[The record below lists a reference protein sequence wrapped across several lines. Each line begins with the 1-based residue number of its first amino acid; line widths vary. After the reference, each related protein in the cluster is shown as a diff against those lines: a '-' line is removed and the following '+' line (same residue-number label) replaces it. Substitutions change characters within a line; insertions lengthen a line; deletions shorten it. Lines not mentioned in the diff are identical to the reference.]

1 MITSM
6 ALCNLLPLVFPLL
19 LPLLADLLPR
29 VSALESSIKST
40 FMYPFPCSES
50 IKICN
55 SSLYHINN
63 GLQAEQIAFF
73 YSVNRSEITYVKNQD
88 YLVTVPCS
96 CQKINDIAGY
106 FYHTTYPVKKDDT
119 FVNVSG
125 QIYSGQAW
133 SFGGEESKFIEGHE
147 VDIYLPCG
155 CVERKSQIVVTYTV
169 QLHDTLSD
177 IATLLS
183 AKISGIES
191 MNSILIQ
198 NSEYIDVGWVLF
210 IPREKNGLSKDK
222 EGTKHK
228 WAIIISILAAVTVL
242 SISTLIIIVLRRNRS
257 QKNSEEDPKV
267 SKSLSSNRTFS
278 FRNQHLQ
285 ENIEDVPGF
294 ESERPVIFS
303 LEEIED
309 ATNNFDETRKI
320 GEGGYGSV
328 YFGVLGEQEVAIKK
342 MRSNKSK
349 EFFAEL
355 KVELLGYASGDDH
368 LYLVYE
374 YVQNGSLNDHLH
386 DPLLKG
392 NQPLSWTARTQ
403 IALDAARGIEYI
415 HDHTKAR
422 YVHRDIKTSNILL
435 DETLRAKVADF
446 GLAKLVGRTNEEDFI
461 ATRLV
466 GTPGYLPP
474 ESVKELQVTSK
485 TDVFAYGVVLAELIT
500 GQRAL
505 VRDNREPN
513 KMRSLITV
521 VNEIFHN
528 EDPEIA
534 LEDAIDRTLRG
545 SYPLEDAYKMAE
557 IAERCLSEEAVDRP
571 KMREIVVILTQIM
584 TSALEWEASLGGN
597 SQVFSGLFSGR

>member
-1 MITSM
+1 M

-222 EGTKHK
+222 EGECLN
-228 WAIIISILAAVTVL
+228 ILY
-242 SISTLIIIVLRRNRS
+242 IFWY
-257 QKNSEEDPKV
+257 NSFV
-267 SKSLSSNRTFS
+267 TFS
-278 FRNQHLQ
+278 F
-285 ENIEDVPGF
+285 
-294 ESERPVIFS
+294 
-303 LEEIED
+303 
-309 ATNNFDETRKI
+309 
-320 GEGGYGSV
+320 
-328 YFGVLGEQEVAIKK
+328 
-342 MRSNKSK
+342 
-349 EFFAEL
+349 
-355 KVELLGYASGDDH
+355 
-368 LYLVYE
+368 
-374 YVQNGSLNDHLH
+374 
-386 DPLLKG
+386 
-392 NQPLSWTARTQ
+392 
-403 IALDAARGIEYI
+403 
-415 HDHTKAR
+415 
-422 YVHRDIKTSNILL
+422 
-435 DETLRAKVADF
+435 
-446 GLAKLVGRTNEEDFI
+446 
-461 ATRLV
+461 
-466 GTPGYLPP
+466 
-474 ESVKELQVTSK
+474 
-485 TDVFAYGVVLAELIT
+485 
-500 GQRAL
+500 
-505 VRDNREPN
+505 
-513 KMRSLITV
+513 
-521 VNEIFHN
+521 
-528 EDPEIA
+528 
-534 LEDAIDRTLRG
+534 
-545 SYPLEDAYKMAE
+545 
-557 IAERCLSEEAVDRP
+557 
-571 KMREIVVILTQIM
+571 
-584 TSALEWEASLGGN
+584 
-597 SQVFSGLFSGR
+597 

>member
-222 EGTKHK
+222 EGECLN
-228 WAIIISILAAVTVL
+228 ILY
-242 SISTLIIIVLRRNRS
+242 IFWY
-257 QKNSEEDPKV
+257 NSFV
-267 SKSLSSNRTFS
+267 TFS
-278 FRNQHLQ
+278 F
-285 ENIEDVPGF
+285 
-294 ESERPVIFS
+294 
-303 LEEIED
+303 
-309 ATNNFDETRKI
+309 
-320 GEGGYGSV
+320 
-328 YFGVLGEQEVAIKK
+328 
-342 MRSNKSK
+342 
-349 EFFAEL
+349 
-355 KVELLGYASGDDH
+355 
-368 LYLVYE
+368 
-374 YVQNGSLNDHLH
+374 
-386 DPLLKG
+386 
-392 NQPLSWTARTQ
+392 
-403 IALDAARGIEYI
+403 
-415 HDHTKAR
+415 
-422 YVHRDIKTSNILL
+422 
-435 DETLRAKVADF
+435 
-446 GLAKLVGRTNEEDFI
+446 
-461 ATRLV
+461 
-466 GTPGYLPP
+466 
-474 ESVKELQVTSK
+474 
-485 TDVFAYGVVLAELIT
+485 
-500 GQRAL
+500 
-505 VRDNREPN
+505 
-513 KMRSLITV
+513 
-521 VNEIFHN
+521 
-528 EDPEIA
+528 
-534 LEDAIDRTLRG
+534 
-545 SYPLEDAYKMAE
+545 
-557 IAERCLSEEAVDRP
+557 
-571 KMREIVVILTQIM
+571 
-584 TSALEWEASLGGN
+584 
-597 SQVFSGLFSGR
+597 